1 MLIAIVFSPSVPT
14 AESIAIIKASQQGVQ
29 SMVYPL
35 QDRYISLL
43 TDFGF
48 KRIFG
53 TEPNKR
59 LLIDFLNTILPPHHH
74 IQELSFRNTEQLGST
89 PIDRK
94 AIFDIYC
101 QAQNGERFIVEIQ
114 KAKQNFFKDR
124 SIYYATFPIQEQ
136 ALKGEWDYEL
146 SAVYTVGVLD
156 FIFDDHKT
164 DQTFL
169 HVVELKNQRCEVF
182 YKKLKFIYIELPK
195 FTKSL
200 DELDSHFEK
209 WMFLLRHLAE
219 LNDRPQRLEEGIFPE
234 LFAAAEIANFS
245 PTEQE
250 TYQNS
255 LKYYRDM
262 NNVVDTARQEGKKEG
277 IELERSRLVERQR
290 SMLLRLLFRT
300 LGELSETVQ
309 MEISQLSPEQLEVLN
324 EVFIDFTNLDEL
336 VRWLDRA

>member
-1 MLIAIVFSPSVPT
+1 
-14 AESIAIIKASQQGVQ
+14 
-29 SMVYPL
+29 MVYPL

-53 TEPNKR
+53 TEPHKR
-59 LLIDFLNTILPPHHH
+59 LLIDFLNTLLPPHHH
-74 IQELSFRNTEQLGST
+74 IQDLTFKNTENLGST

-101 QAQNGERFIVEIQ
+101 QAKNGDRFIVEIQ

-136 ALKGEWDYEL
+136 ALKGEWDFEL
-146 SAVYTVGVLD
+146 SAVYSVGVLD
-156 FIFDDHKT
+156 FIFDDHKG
-164 DQTFL
+164 DDTFL
-169 HVVELKNQRCEVF
+169 HIVELKNQHCEVF
-182 YKKLKFIYIELPK
+182 YEKLKFIYIELPK

-200 DELDSHFEK
+200 DQLETHFDK

-219 LNDRPQRLEEGIFPE
+219 LTDRPQPLEEGVFPE

-262 NNVVDTARQEGKKEG
+262 NNVVDTARQEGRQEG
-277 IELERSRLVERQR
+277 IELERSRVVERQR
-290 SMLLRLLFRT
+290 SLLLRLISRT
-300 LGELSETVQ
+300 LGELPDAVQ
-309 MEISQLSPEQLEVLN
+309 SQINRLEVDRLEALN
-324 EVFIDFTNLDEL
+324 EVFIDFANLEDL
-336 VRWLDRA
+336 IRWLDRN

>member
-1 MLIAIVFSPSVPT
+1 
-14 AESIAIIKASQQGVQ
+14 
-29 SMVYPL
+29 MVYPL

-89 PIDRK
+89 PIDSLRDGKAERK

-101 QAQNGERFIVEIQ
+101 QAQSGERFIVEIQ

-146 SAVYTVGVLD
+146 SAIYTVGVLD

-164 DQTFL
+164 DKTFL

-219 LNDRPQRLEEGIFPE
+219 LNDRLQRLEEGIFPE

-262 NNVVDTARQEGKKEG
+262 NNVVDTARQEGRKEG
-277 IELERSRLVERQR
+277 IELERSRLIERQR
-290 SMLLRLLFRT
+290 SMLLRLLSRT

-309 MEISQLSPEQLEVLN
+309 MQISQLSPEQLEALN
-324 EVFIDFTNLDEL
+324 EVFIDFTDLDEL

>member
-1 MLIAIVFSPSVPT
+1 
-14 AESIAIIKASQQGVQ
+14 
-29 SMVYPL
+29 MVYPL

-53 TEPNKR
+53 SEPNKR

-74 IQELSFRNTEQLGST
+74 IQDLTFNNTEQLGNT
-89 PIDRK
+89 IIDRK

-101 QAQNGERFIVEIQ
+101 QAQNGDRFIVEIQ

-136 ALKGEWDYEL
+136 ALKGEWDFEL

-164 DQTFL
+164 DETFL

-195 FTKSL
+195 FKKTIDQL
-200 DELDSHFEK
+200 ETHFDK

-219 LNDRPQRLEEGIFPE
+219 LTDRPQPLEEGIFPE

-262 NNVVDTARQEGKKEG
+262 NNVVNTARQEGRQEG
-277 IELERSRLVERQR
+277 IELERSRVLERQR
-290 SMLLRLLFRT
+290 SILIRLLSRT
-300 LGELSETVQ
+300 LGELPDLVKTQIDQ
-309 MEISQLSPEQLEVLN
+309 MSVDRLEALN
-324 EVFIDFTNLDEL
+324 EEFVDLTDLDAL
-336 VRWLDRA
+336 IRWLDQT